1 MNPRKPLHNPSNKQ
15 LIIDIAEDLFTA
27 QGYRETTI
35 ADIAKKAK
43 MSAAN
48 LYRHYENKEDI
59 AAACAH
65 RCLEKKN
72 LVLREVLD
80 KKRLSA
86 AERLEEFILALLR
99 YTYEETQSKPKM
111 NDMIEVVI
119 SSRPEVI
126 HAMLSNL
133 QSMIAEILAQGNT
146 QKEFAVENVL
156 ITAETVFAAI
166 TVFFTPL
173 FMHLYPLPEFERRAH
188 AMAALLIRGLAK
200 R

>member
-1 MNPRKPLHNPSNKQ
+1 MNTSKATHNPSNKL
-15 LIIDIAEDLFTA
+15 LIIDVAEELFTA

-35 ADIAKKAK
+35 ADIAKKAN

-59 AAACAH
+59 AAACSY
-65 RCLEKKN
+65 RCLERKN
-72 LVLREVLD
+72 SALREVLE

-86 AERLEEFILALLR
+86 AERLEEFIIALLR
-99 YTYEETQSKPKM
+99 YTYEETQNRPKM
-111 NDMIEVVI
+111 NETIEVVI
-119 SSRPEVI
+119 ASRPEVI

-133 QSMIAEILAQGNT
+133 QSMIAEILAQGNA
-146 QKEFAVENVL
+146 QKEFSVENVL
-156 ITAETVFAAI
+156 VTAETVFASI

-173 FMHLYPLPEFERRAH
+173 FMHLYPLPEFERRAR
-188 AMAALLIRGLAK
+188 AMAELLVRGLAK

>member
-1 MNPRKPLHNPSNKQ
+1 MNASKATHNPSNKV
-15 LIIDIAEDLFTA
+15 LIIDVAEELFTA

-48 LYRHYENKEDI
+48 LYRHFENKEDI
-59 AAACAH
+59 AAACCY
-65 RCLEKKN
+65 RSLERKN
-72 LVLREVLD
+72 NVLREVLE

-99 YTYEETQSKPKM
+99 YTYEETQNRPKM
-111 NDMIEVVI
+111 NETIEVVI

-126 HAMLSNL
+126 YAMLSNL
-133 QSMIAEILAQGNT
+133 QSMIAEILAQGNA

-156 ITAETVFAAI
+156 VTAETVFASI

-188 AMAALLIRGLAK
+188 AMAELLVRGLA
-200 R
+200 RR